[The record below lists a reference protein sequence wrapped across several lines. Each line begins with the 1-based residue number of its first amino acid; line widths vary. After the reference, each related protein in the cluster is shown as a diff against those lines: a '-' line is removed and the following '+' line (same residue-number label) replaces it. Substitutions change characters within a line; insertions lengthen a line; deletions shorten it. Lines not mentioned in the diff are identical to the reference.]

1 MSIKLTKKQTL
12 IIEFISSFT
21 EVKGYSPSYRE
32 IMDAIGIKSVSAV
45 AEHINNLV
53 AKGALKK
60 SPGSARSLEV
70 IDTTYPETVALF
82 KAKLNLCE
90 PEQAEILEK
99 AAEILDLDLTDN

>member
-32 IMDAIGIKSVSAV
+32 IMAGIGLNSVSAV

-53 AKGALKK
+53 KKG
-60 SPGSARSLEV
+60 V
-70 IDTTYPETVALF
+70 IHRGL
-82 KAKLNLCE
+82 
-90 PEQAEILEK
+90 
-99 AAEILDLDLTDN
+99 